1 LSLNKSAIPRLY
13 IYLVSKVSNGSPE
26 VRRIQD
32 LIQFDKLSSS
42 TRVQFSRDS
51 FTKGSAS
58 DAFPI
63 SFTFVRGW

>member
-1 LSLNKSAIPRLY
+1 MSLNKSAIPRLY

>member
-1 LSLNKSAIPRLY
+1 MSLNKSAMPRLY
-13 IYLVSKVSNGSPE
+13 INLAPKVSNGSPA
-26 VRRIQD
+26 VRRIPD
-32 LIQFDKLSSS
+32 LIQFYKLNSSS
-42 TRVQFSRDS
+42 RVQFSRDS